1 MRLDHLL
8 SKDEE
13 RVRSLLTRKQ
23 KQKPLIY
30 NLVQIQIKIWG
41 YSSAG
46 RAPALHAGGQE
57 FESLYLHHDDLIQFS
72 EAELMIG
79 QASRRFKVV
88 KQLCQQAKILNK
100 GHPKRSDVIAS
111 IEPA

>member
-8 SKDEE
+8 SKSEE
-13 RVRSLLTRKQ
+13 PTRWLLPTELENKQSLIL
-23 KQKPLIY
+23 
-30 NLVQIQIKIWG
+30 NIWG

-72 EAELMIG
+72 EAKLMIG

-100 GHPKRSDVIAS
+100 GHPKRSNTIAS
-111 IEPA
+111 IEPTKTK

>member
-1 MRLDHLL
+1 MRSRHVDFSH
-8 SKDEE
+8 KEKKK
-13 RVRSLLTRKQ
+13 RSLIL
-23 KQKPLIY
+23 LIKVLKNNKY
-30 NLVQIQIKIWG
+30 IVDYTILWG

-72 EAELMIG
+72 ESELMIG

-100 GHPKRSDVIAS
+100 GHPK
-111 IEPA
+111 